1 MLKNHGER
9 TSIRRYVN
17 KMEMFKN
24 KNKNILK
31 KNVILNF

>member
-24 KNKNILK
+24 KNKNVLK